1 MQFIMFTKHL
11 EGLTLAEIAEKLNS
25 VGVSGAD
32 LCVRDGYPVNPGN
45 IDRAL
50 PEAARVLSD
59 EGLTI
64 PLVTAPGDFTSATLD
79 YAERYY
85 QACGENGVKHIK
97 LGYWHWSPG
106 TDYWAELDRA
116 RKELEGFQRLSEK
129 TGVKTVVHN
138 HSGHSMGLN
147 SSAVMHVVQGFD
159 PDHVGVFADVGH
171 LSICGEPI
179 DMALDIVREYL
190 SVMSFKDLAR
200 VQRVRDGERHW
211 EVDVV
216 RLGTGFGDWN
226 TALSTLKA
234 QGFDGP
240 VTMHSEYGG
249 VPVDTVCDLARS
261 DLRFIRDLM
270 EELP

>member
-11 EGLTLAEIAEKLNS
+11 EGLSLAEIAEKLNS

-50 PEAARVLSD
+50 PEAARVLSN
-59 EGLTI
+59 EGLSI

-106 TDYWAELDRA
+106 LDYWTELDRA

-159 PDHVGVFADVGH
+159 SRHVGVFADVGH

-200 VQRVRDGERHW
+200 VQRVHDGERRW

-216 RLGTGFGDWN
+216 RLGTGFGDWK
-226 TALSTLKA
+226 TVLSTLKA

-249 VPVDTVCDLARS
+249 EPVDTVVDLARS
-261 DLRFIRDLM
+261 DLRFIRNLM
-270 EELP
+270 EEL